1 MVSPN
6 GKPVT
11 ANFETQSRRR
21 LMLETFSLS
30 DTGCIRPNNEDYC
43 RVLPDIGLFLLADG
57 MGGAR
62 GGETASR
69 LAVDTIADTLQTA
82 PARDA
87 STLLKAV
94 EESNARVLDQ
104 ANRDVRLEG
113 MGTTIVAA
121 LHTGTAEDGTEDV
134 AIASVGDSRAYL
146 YDDAGLRAVTQDQT
160 WVHEVGKPLGLDE
173 ESLRTHPMRHVL
185 TMAIGVGS
193 TLTIKYYM
201 VGLKPGAMLLLSSDG
216 LHGVAKPAQIEKVLQ
231 ESGTLEQKC
240 RNLIEAARSAG
251 GPDNISCVLIRATA

>member
-1 MVSPN
+1 
-6 GKPVT
+6 
-11 ANFETQSRRR
+11 
-21 LMLETFSLS
+21 MLETFSLS
-30 DTGCIRPNNEDYC
+30 DTGCVRPNNEDYC
-43 RVLPDIGLFLLADG
+43 RVLPEIGLFILADG

-69 LAVDTIADTLQTA
+69 LA
-82 PARDA
+82 A

-94 EESNARVLDQ
+94 EDSNSRVLGE
-104 ANRDVRLEG
+104 ANRDQRLEG
-113 MGTTIVAA
+113 MGTTVVAA
-121 LHTGTAEDGTEDV
+121 LHTGTAEDGTEDI

-146 YDDAGLRAVTQDQT
+146 YDDAGLRAITQDQT

-201 VGLKPGAMLLLSSDG
+201 VSLKAGATLLLSSDG
-216 LHGVAKPAQIEKVLQ
+216 LHGVAKPDQIEQVLK

-240 RNLIEAARSAG
+240 RHLIDAARGNG
-251 GPDNISCVLIRATA
+251 GPDNISCVLIRAA

>member
-1 MVSPN
+1 
-6 GKPVT
+6 
-11 ANFETQSRRR
+11 
-21 LMLETFSLS
+21 MLETFSLS
-30 DTGCIRPNNEDYC
+30 DTGCVRPNNEDYT
-43 RVLPDIGLFLLADG
+43 RVLPEIGLFLLADG

-69 LAVDTIADTLQTA
+69 LAVDTIADTMQTA
-82 PARDA
+82 PLRDA

-94 EESNARVLDQ
+94 EKSNTRVLDQ
-104 ANRDVRLEG
+104 ANSDVRLEG

-121 LHTGTAEDGTEDV
+121 LHTGTVDDDTEEI

-146 YDDAGLRAVTQDQT
+146 FDDTGLRAITQDQT

-201 VGLKPGAMLLLSSDG
+201 VSLHPGATLLLSSDG
-216 LHGVAKPAQIEKVLQ
+216 LHGVVKPDKLADVLK

-240 RNLIEAARSAG
+240 RLLIDAARQAG
-251 GPDNISCVLIRATA
+251 GPDNISCVLIRAR

>member
-1 MVSPN
+1 
-6 GKPVT
+6 
-11 ANFETQSRRR
+11 
-21 LMLETFSLS
+21 MLETFSMS
-30 DTGCIRPNNEDYC
+30 DTGCVRPNNEDYC
-43 RVLPDIGLFLLADG
+43 QVIPEIGLFLLADG

-69 LAVDTIADTLQTA
+69 LAVETIADRMFAA
-82 PARDA
+82 PQRDA

-94 EESNARVLDQ
+94 EESNARVLEQ

-121 LHTGTAEDGTEDV
+121 LHTGTEENTEEI

-146 YDDAGLRAVTQDQT
+146 QDDTGLRAITQDQT

-193 TLTIKYYM
+193 ALTIKYYM
-201 VGLKPGAMLLLSSDG
+201 VALKPGATLLLSSDG
-216 LHGVAKPAQIEKVLQ
+216 LHGVIRPEQIEQILKDHDA
-231 ESGTLEQKC
+231 SLEQKC
-240 RNLIEAARSAG
+240 RGLIDAARAAG
-251 GPDNISCVLIRATA
+251 GPDNISCVLIRATTA